1 MSVVILS
8 QVSLRSKS
16 HSLLLIGLVK
26 WNISPVFITGLRV
39 PYPTV
44 KMKGESY
51 LLKPNYKPVN
61 ARNGFKSHSLHCIHG
76 YWHRVFKLKIENSLV
91 NAHTITSTT
100 AVTIN
105 NENQNQIVEAEKF
118 NLLQL
123 MRKWS
128 NNQLFLNYKTNWI
141 YSLEFHLY

>member
-1 MSVVILS
+1 MGSNPIPS
-8 QVSLRSKS
+8 T
-16 HSLLLIGLVK
+16 
-26 WNISPVFITGLRV
+26 VFTG
-39 PYPTV
+39 
-44 KMKGESY
+44 
-51 LLKPNYKPVN
+51 
-61 ARNGFKSHSLHCIHG
+61 ID
-76 YWHRVFKLKIENSLV
+76 RVFKLKIENSLV

-128 NNQLFLNYKTNWI
+128 NNQLFLNYD
-141 YSLEFHLY
+141 